1 MSKPK
6 CNFCASLIL
15 AVLLSTTFT
24 SCQQDRDTWG
34 GAFVP
39 DDEKLK
45 IHEYTTSQFETWTD
59 TVAITARTSISQA
72 NIGEIYD
79 PIFGEKRTYIL
90 SQFLPNS
97 LYWKYYEAG
106 KVTFDSVFFGFR
118 VDEIYQDEPLTLTFS
133 QLKNAIELSDTA
145 HKAAANKA
153 FTTLASIEV
162 TPKAKQLVRIPL
174 DKEAWART
182 FLDEGKKHLTGY
194 PDWLTYNHG
203 FRIDAR
209 RKSPSPNKGA
219 MLKFSLADQNTGI
232 FFYWKVNDTTRS
244 LRLGV
249 LQRKLARFMGLERNL
264 QGSTLASSLA
274 KSHSEQDAEQRSYVE
289 AAGDIRTVI
298 DLTKVYEQWRD
309 SLPTAVMRAELRI
322 PLSTENAPLSDTLI
336 KRLYT
341 LVKNGDEYLASPDAD
356 RGKAVYDGYYSRQA
370 KYYSLNLTYTIQAL
384 LTNQLPGNK
393 IYLLGDTER
402 FGYGRAVLGNGKAS
416 TMPMQLVISYT
427 GH

>member
-1 MSKPK
+1 MSKLK
-6 CNFCASLIL
+6 SSFYASLIL
-15 AVLLSTTFT
+15 VVLLSIAFT
-24 SCQQDRDTWG
+24 SCQRDRDTWG

-39 DDEKLK
+39 EDEKLK

-59 TVAITARTSISQA
+59 TVEISARSGVSQA

-79 PIFGEKRTYIL
+79 PLFGKKRTYLL
-90 SQFLPNS
+90 SQLLPNS

-118 VDEIYQDEPLTLTFS
+118 IEETYQDEPLILTFS

-145 HKAAANKA
+145 HKATANKE
-153 FTTLASIEV
+153 FTTLASVEV
-162 TPKAKQLVRIPL
+162 VPKNKQWVRIPL
-174 DKEAWART
+174 DKVSWART

-194 PDWLTYNHG
+194 SEWLNYSHG
-203 FRIDAR
+203 FRIDAH
-209 RKSPSPNKGA
+209 RKFSSLNKGA
-219 MLKFSLADQNTGI
+219 MLKFNLTDQNTGL

-244 LRLGV
+244 LRLGLV
-249 LQRKLARFMGLERNL
+249 QKQQKRFLGVERSL
-264 QGSTLASSLA
+264 QGSTLANSLA
-274 KSHSEQDAEQRSYVE
+274 KSHSEQDAEQHSYVE

-322 PLSTENAPLSDTLI
+322 PLATENAPLSDTLI
-336 KRLYT
+336 SRLYT
-341 LVKNGDEYLASPDAD
+341 VVKSGDGYLPSPDAD
-356 RGKAVYDGYYSRQA
+356 RGKAVYDGYYNRQA

-384 LTNQLPGNK
+384 LANQLPENK
-393 IYLLGDTER
+393 IYLLGDTKY
-402 FGYGRAVLGNGKAS
+402 FGFGRAVLSNGKSS

-427 GH
+427 GY